1 MSIISE
7 IAQGLS
13 SVLKRTQK
21 PVMQYAEN
29 IALVAEVPFDK
40 EKVNQCQ
47 GFTYNPQTEKFIV
60 ACINADSTTQ
70 ILYEL
75 NKDFTVVR
83 SIENT
88 GADKLGH
95 CNTLFFDGKLR
106 ATNGAANGNRI
117 YTVGDD
123 LTPGEYKDYT
133 DRFYNV
139 GYNNVTG
146 QYVSIL
152 PGEDN
157 STRKIKI
164 YANSDLTDG
173 KEYTVTV
180 NEKNNDSNGALFIGN
195 KVIFS
200 LMRRIVEVEIGDNTA
215 TIVRELEF
223 EPKAE
228 IEDFALVDGAIYMAA
243 NSHDYIRIYKYDFA
257 RSYYNNINNDFLNNG
272 IVVGNQVG
280 YHGQSVDKAT
290 NYVMAKINANNNLEV
305 GDKRNLT
312 TILGKELKHYN
323 GTNSYTVLTTY
334 HYDKAIYNK
343 VKTDE
348 LFVKK
353 ADVQSLVGNKKS
365 LNVVAEGVDNTGATD
380 VTEKLNEIFTKANAE
395 KYEEVIFPDGTYKI
409 ENVVKIF
416 CPEKMSRSLVVKSE
430 NTYGAT
436 ILCDHTDA
444 SQGDIGFVLTRNV
457 PENEDGTVVNAYNT
471 TIDGFIFKVKDQD
484 ADGSNFK
491 FIGSESTISSLLFT
505 NVKLVNLR
513 MTNTKDCAGQNIDLV
528 AQCNNLTI
536 DNVKTNYGMYAVYL
550 EYSYGI
556 NNTIS
561 NIVSNNCTYCLS
573 TYSYA
578 DFESVTLHFDDTVD
592 LNSGTMAN
600 FYANKISNFKLTGRW
615 ALNQNPLYINVGPRA
630 EISNVT
636 LDITL
641 DENADHVL
649 VEEKPSAFIYLISPE
664 SAKIEV
670 KVSDLKFDKFQEN
683 FDYWIQ
689 KGTKFSWI
697 NSPEL
702 SISPN
707 GISEYPALTLFNNLG
722 SVDEY
727 SSRGFLNRKYEIKA
741 EDSAKTRIYLGYDR
755 TIHEAKID
763 SKDELADGEGSA
775 IFFGVN
781 GVPYKDAKDYDYS
794 NYTAGV
800 AGDVYLESKPNNS
813 GHFGYVSTYRYTT
826 RTEYL
831 PTADKPTSVTNH
843 GDRTITFGFDKFPVW
858 TNGTLKDTP
867 IIVGSGMNVLGKGLF
882 KVIETDVE
890 AKTMKC
896 EIPETYK
903 SDVITSLADL
913 TMEIYFTPGKPINTM
928 GTMTYETIPIIHS
941 GPTEKRPTEHLVVG
955 QQYFDTT
962 LDMPVFW
969 NGTKWVVN
977 AADVGDR
984 LKDYVRIDKLMAT
997 DMTQAPAF
1005 AGQMIIDNNTL
1016 YIAESTEGP
1025 GSWRIVYLQPNDHL

>member
-1 MSIISE
+1 MANLKDTLTRVLDPFIDKIAKEISTIKAGMDTTKSI
-7 IAQGLS
+7 
-13 SVLKRTQK
+13 
-21 PVMQYAEN
+21 
-29 IALVAEVPFDK
+29 D
-40 EKVNQCQ
+40 
-47 GFTYNPQTEKFIV
+47 
-60 ACINADSTTQ
+60 
-70 ILYEL
+70 
-75 NKDFTVVR
+75 VV
-83 SIENT
+83 
-88 GADKLGH
+88 
-95 CNTLFFDGKLR
+95 
-106 ATNGAANGNRI
+106 
-117 YTVGDD
+117 
-123 LTPGEYKDYT
+123 
-133 DRFYNV
+133 
-139 GYNNVTG
+139 
-146 QYVSIL
+146 
-152 PGEDN
+152 
-157 STRKIKI
+157 
-164 YANSDLTDG
+164 
-173 KEYTVTV
+173 
-180 NEKNNDSNGALFIGN
+180 
-195 KVIFS
+195 
-200 LMRRIVEVEIGDNTA
+200 
-215 TIVRELEF
+215 
-223 EPKAE
+223 
-228 IEDFALVDGAIYMAA
+228 
-243 NSHDYIRIYKYDFA
+243 
-257 RSYYNNINNDFLNNG
+257 SYG
-272 IVVGNQVG
+272 I
-280 YHGQSVDKAT
+280 
-290 NYVMAKINANNNLEV
+290 
-305 GDKRNLT
+305 
-312 TILGKELKHYN
+312 
-323 GTNSYTVLTTY
+323 
-334 HYDKAIYNK
+334 
-343 VKTDE
+343 
-348 LFVKK
+348 
-353 ADVQSLVGNKKS
+353 
-365 LNVVAEGVDNTGATD
+365 DNTGATD
-380 VTEKLNEIFTKANAE
+380 VTEKLNELFLKVSKE
-395 KYEEVIFPDGTYKI
+395 KYQEVIFPDGTYKI
-409 ENVVKIF
+409 ENPVKIY
-416 CPEKMSRSLVVKSE
+416 CPEKISRSLVVRSE
-430 NTYGAT
+430 STYGAT

-444 SQGDIGFVLTRNV
+444 SQGESIGFVLTRNV

-513 MTNTKDCAGQNIDLV
+513 MTNTKDCTGYNIDLA

-536 DNVKTNYGMYAVYL
+536 DNVKTNYGMYAIYL

-578 DFESVTLHFDDTVD
+578 DFETVTIHFDDTVD

-615 ALNQNPLYINVGPRA
+615 DLNQNPLYINVGPRA
-630 EISNVT
+630 EISNVE

-664 SAKIEV
+664 SAKLEV

-707 GISEYPALTLFNNLG
+707 GVAEYPALTLFNNLG

-755 TIHEAKID
+755 TIHETNIS

-775 IFFGVN
+775 IFFGAN

-826 RTEYL
+826 KTEYL
-831 PTADKPTSVTNH
+831 PAADKPTSVTNH
-843 GDRTITFGFDKFPVW
+843 GDRTMTFGFDKFPVW

-867 IIVGSGMNVLGKGLF
+867 IVVGSGMNVLGKGLF
-882 KVIETDVE
+882 KVIETNVE

-903 SDVITSLADL
+903 ADVITSLADL
-913 TMEIYFTPGKPINTM
+913 SMEIYFTPAKPVNTM
-928 GTMTYETIPIIHS
+928 GVMTYETIPIIHS
-941 GPTEKRPTEHLVVG
+941 GPTEKRPTENIAVG

-962 LDMPVFW
+962 LGLQIVW
-969 NGTKWVVN
+969 NGTKWIANNV
-977 AADVGDR
+977 DIDEK
-984 LKDYVRIDKLMAT
+984 LKEYVRKDSITAT
-997 DMTQAPAF
+997 DITTTPAF
-1005 AGQMIIDNNTL
+1005 IGQVAVSGDQI
-1016 YIAESTEGP
+1016 YIAKSLDHGGAGWNVIRTESIDT
-1025 GSWRIVYLQPNDHL
+1025 L